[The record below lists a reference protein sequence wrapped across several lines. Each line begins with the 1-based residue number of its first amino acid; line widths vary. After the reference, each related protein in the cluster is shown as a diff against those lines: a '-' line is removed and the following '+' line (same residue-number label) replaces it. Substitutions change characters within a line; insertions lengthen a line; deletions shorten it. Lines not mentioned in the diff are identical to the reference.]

1 MPTPGRHT
9 IATEESKGDLE
20 IQSIER
26 TLHRE
31 GYQYI
36 AGVDEAGRGP
46 LAGPV
51 VAAAVILPVD
61 CVVPGVTDSKQLSP
75 NQRERLFDDIQRA
88 STAVKVSCISNTVID
103 EVNILQAT
111 LLAMQNAVEQLL
123 PPPDYVLV
131 DGTQLPAISTP
142 SQALPK
148 GDSLSQPIAA
158 ASIIAK
164 VTRDRIMADFDE
176 LYPQYGFRRHKGYGT
191 MQHREAIARHGPC
204 PIHRRSFKPV
214 SDM

>member
-1 MPTPGRHT
+1 M
-9 IATEESKGDLE
+9 
-20 IQSIER
+20 IER
-26 TLHRE
+26 ALHRE
-31 GYQYI
+31 GYQHI

-111 LLAMQNAVEQLL
+111 LLAMRNAVEQLL

-131 DGTQLPAISTP
+131 DGTQLPAISIP

-191 MQHREAIARHGPC
+191 MQHREAIARHGTC

>member
-1 MPTPGRHT
+1 M
-9 IATEESKGDLE
+9 
-20 IQSIER
+20 
-26 TLHRE
+26 
-31 GYQYI
+31 
-36 AGVDEAGRGP
+36 
-46 LAGPV
+46 

-61 CVVPGVTDSKQLSP
+61 CVIPGVTDSKQLIP
-75 NQRERLFDDIQRA
+75 NQRERLFDEIQHA
-88 STAVKVSCISNTVID
+88 STSVKVSCISNTVID

-111 LLAMQNAVEQLL
+111 LLAMRNAVEQLL

-164 VTRDRIMADFDE
+164 VTRDRMMEDFDE